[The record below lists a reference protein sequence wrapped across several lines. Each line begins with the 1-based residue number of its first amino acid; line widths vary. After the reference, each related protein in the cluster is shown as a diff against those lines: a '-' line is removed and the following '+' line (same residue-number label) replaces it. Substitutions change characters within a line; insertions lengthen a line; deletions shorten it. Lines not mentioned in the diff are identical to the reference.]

1 MSYGET
7 TSPEIVRIARL
18 SLDAAFKVHRALG
31 PGLLESIYEVCLAYE
46 LEKMGLR
53 VRRQMVLPV
62 MYDGVHLD
70 AGLRIDLL
78 VEDLLIIEVK
88 AVEKHHPLFEAQ
100 LLTYLKLTHLQ
111 LGLLINF
118 NVTLLKEGI
127 KRVVRSVEFKPF
139 SP

>member
-7 TSPEIVRIARL
+7 TSPEIERVATL
-18 SLDAAFKVHRALG
+18 CLDAAFRVHRALG

-62 MYDGVHLD
+62 MYDGVRLD

-78 VEDLLIIEVK
+78 VEDVVIIEVK

-118 NVTLLKEGI
+118 NVTLLKDGI
-127 KRVVRSVEFKPF
+127 KRVVRSVEPKP
-139 SP
+139 SPP